1 MIYPILKP
9 YSSNTFVLVEDYTY
23 EDIKVTKGFE
33 TNGADIPRI
42 LWSIV
47 PPFKPKYLPA
57 VVIHDYLI
65 KVAITN
71 EDIIVANYYFEKI
84 LLEIENSFKTRAM
97 INAVRLYWKIK
108 IKLRLNVLHCWNNNF
123 Y

>member
-1 MIYPILKP
+1 MTYPILKP
-9 YSSNTFVLVEDYTY
+9 HSSNTFVLVEDYTY

-97 INAVRLYWKIK
+97 INAVNLYWKIK
-108 IKLRLNVLHCWNNNF
+108 IKLRLNVLH

>member
-9 YSSNTFVLVEDYTY
+9 HSSNTFVLVEDYTY

-97 INAVRLYWKIK
+97 INALRLYWKIK
-108 IKLRLNVLHCWNNNF
+108 IKLRLSVLH

>member
-97 INAVRLYWKIK
+97 INALRLYWKIK
-108 IKLRLNVLHCWNNNF
+108 IKLRLNVLH

>member
-1 MIYPILKP
+1 MINYPILKP
-9 YSSNTFVLVEDYTY
+9 HSSNTFILLEDYIY
-23 EDIKVTKGFE
+23 ENIKVTKGFE

-42 LWSIV
+42 FWSIV

-71 EDIIVANYYFEKI
+71 EDIKTANYYFEKI
-84 LLEIENSFKTRAM
+84 LLEIENSFKTRTM
-97 INAVRLYWKIK
+97 INAVHLYWKIK
-108 IKLRLNVLHCWNNNF
+108 FKIKEKND
-123 Y
+123 